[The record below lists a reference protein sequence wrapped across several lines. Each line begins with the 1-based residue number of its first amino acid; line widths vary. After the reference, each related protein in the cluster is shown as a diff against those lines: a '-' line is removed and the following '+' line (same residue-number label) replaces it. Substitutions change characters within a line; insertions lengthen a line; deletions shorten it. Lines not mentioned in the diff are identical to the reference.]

1 MSNCRISLVYE
12 VQWNPIARATAGDSI
27 RRQRSRIFA
36 AQMNGLLSNLGYTQ
50 LSEYYWISPVGNE
63 ATLVS
68 VLSYKI
74 LGIPGLKESL
84 VTLFTS
90 KVTDSPLDLLKNM
103 DLMVDSLET
112 IKIGL
117 ARRSS
122 QQTLV

>member
-1 MSNCRISLVYE
+1 MYE

-36 AQMNGLLSNLGYTQ
+36 AQLNGLLSSLGYTQ
-50 LSEYYWISPVGNE
+50 LSECYWLSPVGNE

-84 VTLFTS
+84 VTLFPS
-90 KVTDSPLDLLKNM
+90 KVTDSPMDLLKNM
-103 DLMVDSLET
+103 DLMIDPLET

-117 ARRSS
+117 ARRGS

>member
-1 MSNCRISLVYE
+1 MYE

-36 AQMNGLLSNLGYTQ
+36 AQLNGLLSSLGYTQ
-50 LSEYYWISPVGNE
+50 LSECFWVSPVGNE

-74 LGIPGLKESL
+74 LGIPGLRESL
-84 VTLFTS
+84 VNLFTS
-90 KVTDSPLDLLKNM
+90 KVTDTPLDLLKNM
-103 DLMVDSLET
+103 DFMVDSLET
-112 IKIGL
+112 VKIGL
-117 ARRSS
+117 TRRGS